1 MQNVKPTIVLVPG
14 AWLPSRAYA
23 EWTARLEKDG
33 YPMLVTQ
40 YPSFD
45 SSDPERTDV
54 ARDEAAIR
62 TVLERLV
69 RDEGRDLVLFMHSY
83 GGMPGSAAAR
93 GLGVTDVR
101 TEGRGGGI
109 LGLVYVTAFI
119 VPEGNSCAGMTG
131 DKLAPWVRDD
141 TPGPGLN
148 VPDDP
153 ANMFRHGWSS
163 GEAERLGA
171 LCRPHATLAFTSV
184 QPHSALSHGGHA
196 WKGRLGYLKTSRD
209 DEIPEAAQDA
219 MMQSIDQK
227 WITRLID
234 GSHMSPFGGQYLEEG
249 VQILHEMIEAF
260 KSASTE

>member
-14 AWLPSRAYA
+14 AWLPPTAYA
-23 EWTARLEKDG
+23 EWTARLEKEG
-33 YPMLVTQ
+33 YPTLATP

-45 SSDPERTDV
+45 PSEPKRTDV
-54 ARDEAAIR
+54 AGDAAAVR

-69 RDEGRDLVLFMHSY
+69 RDEGRDLVLVMHSY

-93 GLGVTDVR
+93 GLGVADIR
-101 TEGRGGGI
+101 AEERKGGI

-119 VPEGNSCAGMTG
+119 VPEDNSCAGMTG
-131 DKLAPWVRDD
+131 GKLAPWVRDD

-148 VPDDP
+148 VPEDP

-171 LCRPHATLAFTSV
+171 LCRPHATLAFTSI
-184 QPHSALSHGGHA
+184 QPPSALSHGGHA

-219 MMQSIDQK
+219 MMQSVGQE
-227 WITRLID
+227 WITRSID
-234 GSHMSPFGGQYLEEG
+234 GSHMSPFGGQYLEES
-249 VQILHEMIEAF
+249 VKIFKEMIEAF
-260 KSASTE
+260 KSANTA